1 MSDKQLSSR
10 QLKQRNVLLTEAEE
24 EDDSGGTTGAGSL
37 LPEGEYFDIFQDI
50 RSKHK
55 GRVDPA
61 REYKPHSQRDNA
73 QTSEFNDDNHPL
85 ASKAYFSGID
95 NREETPLPG
104 ESEDAEVKAA
114 LEYHKKLKLQKQLG
128 LVNATTPTPRP
139 Y

>member
-1 MSDKQLSSR
+1 MSEKKLSTKQLT
-10 QLKQRNVLLTEAEE
+10 QRNVLLPE
-24 EDDSGGTTGAGSL
+24 EDEGGSTGAGSL
-37 LPEGEYFDIFQDI
+37 LPEGEYFEIFQEI
-50 RSKHK
+50 RAKHK
-55 GRVDPA
+55 GRVEAA
-61 REYKPHSQRDNA
+61 RKYTPHSERDNA
-73 QTSEFNDDNHPL
+73 QTNSFDEDSHPL

-104 ESEDAEVKAA
+104 ESEDAEVKAT